1 MMTDFGEFTLEGYRD
16 ALASGNPTPGGGTAA
31 AVALSQGAALAV
43 MVCNLTI
50 GKDRWMDGWTHSEYC
65 LRIATPLMSLGHELA
80 AADSEAFD
88 SVMAAFRLP
97 KESDEEKEHR
107 KDAILSSTR
116 LASEVPLKTAKE
128 ALVLLECLPKLAEV
142 GNANAV
148 TDVAVASLLV
158 SAACKGALFNVQIN
172 ADGLPD
178 DEGGSL
184 LQEVDEI
191 REQAKILSREVMAT
205 VHDRINS

>member
-1 MMTDFGEFTLEGYRD
+1 MTEFGEFTLEEYRD
-16 ALASGNPTPGGGTAA
+16 ALASGKPTPGGGTAA

-50 GKDRWMDGWTHSEYC
+50 GKDRWTDGWTHSEYC

-88 SVMAAFRLP
+88 LVMDAFRLP
-97 KESDEEKEHR
+97 KESDDEKELR

-116 LASEVPLKTAKE
+116 LASEVPLTAKE
-128 ALVLLECLPKLAEV
+128 AIVLLECLPKLAEV
-142 GNANAV
+142 GNTNAV

-172 ADGLPD
+172 AAGLPD
-178 DEGGSL
+178 DEGSSL

-191 REQAKILSREVMAT
+191 REQAKIVSRAVMTA
-205 VHDRINS
+205 VHDRLNS

>member
-1 MMTDFGEFTLEGYRD
+1 MTEFGEFTLEEYRD
-16 ALASGNPTPGGGTAA
+16 ALASGKPTPGGGTAA

-50 GKDRWMDGWTHSEYC
+50 GKERWTDGWNHSEYC

-97 KESDEEKEHR
+97 KESDEDVEHR
-107 KDAILSSTR
+107 KDAILASTR

-128 ALVLLECLPKLAEV
+128 ALVLLKCLPKLADV

-172 ADGLPD
+172 AAGLPD
-178 DEGGSL
+178 DEVVSL
-184 LQEVDEI
+184 LREVDEI
-191 REQAKILSREVMAT
+191 REQAKIVSREVMTA
-205 VHDRINS
+205 VHDRLNS

>member
-1 MMTDFGEFTLEGYRD
+1 MTEFKEFTLEEYSD
-16 ALASGNPTPGGGTAA
+16 ALASAKPTPGGGTAA

-65 LRIATPLMSLGHELA
+65 LRIATPLISLGHELA
-80 AADSEAFD
+80 TADSEAFD

-97 KESDEEKEHR
+97 KESDEDVEHR

-128 ALVLLECLPKLAEV
+128 ALVLLQCLPKLAEV

-172 ADGLPD
+172 AAGLPD
-178 DEGGSL
+178 DEGVSL
-184 LQEVDEI
+184 LGEVDEI
-191 REQAKILSREVMAT
+191 RDQAKIVSREVMTA
-205 VHDRINS
+205 VHDRLNS

>member
-1 MMTDFGEFTLEGYRD
+1 MTDFGEFSLDEYRD
-16 ALASGNPTPGGGTAA
+16 ALASAEPTPGGGTAA

-50 GKDRWMDGWTHSEYC
+50 GKERWADGWSHSENC
-65 LRIATPLMSLGHELA
+65 LGIATPLMSLGHELA

-97 KESDEEKEHR
+97 KKSDEEKAHR

-116 LASEVPLKTAKE
+116 IASEVPLKTAKE

-172 ADGLPD
+172 ATSLPNE
-178 DEGGSL
+178 EGSSL
-184 LQEVDEI
+184 LSEVDGI
-191 REQAKILSREVMAT
+191 REQAKIVSRNVMTA
-205 VHDRINS
+205 VHDRLNS